1 MRASIARASL
11 ALTAL
16 LAAPALAAQQPTMP
30 APPVPGP
37 SVEASGYGEVRVTPD
52 RAVIAVG
59 VETRAPTA
67 AAASAQNARLQRAV
81 IDTIRALG
89 VASAQIATVDYS
101 VYPEQVFNPER
112 GDTKPRITG
121 YVVRNTVR
129 VEARQLA
136 QVSALIDAAIA
147 KGANGINSLQ
157 FLSSNLEDARRQAL
171 AAAVRNAE
179 ADAQAMASAVGRCA
193 QELVELT
200 TQQMRGPIPMDMRA
214 RGGMVQMAEAAVTPV
229 EPGEQT
235 VTATVTGRWRLT
247 EAGASCTTRRE

>member
-1 MRASIARASL
+1 MRASIVRASL
-11 ALTAL
+11 ALSTL
-16 LAAPALAAQQPTMP
+16 LVAPALVAQQPTVPAPMPMP
-30 APPVPGP
+30 AP
-37 SVEASGYGEVRVTPD
+37 SVEAGGYGEVRITPD
-52 RAVIAVG
+52 RAVISVG

-129 VEARQLA
+129 VEVRKLE
-136 QVSALIDAAIA
+136 QVSSLIDAAIA

-157 FLSSNLEDARRQAL
+157 FLSSNVEEARRRAL
-171 AAAVRNAE
+171 AEAVKNAE
-179 ADAQAMASAVGRCA
+179 ADARAMAGAAGRCV

-200 TQQMRGPIPMDMRA
+200 TQQARGPSPMDMRA
-214 RGGMVQMAEAAVTPV
+214 RGAVMAMAEAAPTPV
-229 EPGEQT
+229 EPGEQ
-235 VTATVTGRWRLT
+235 VVSATVIGRWRLS
-247 EAGASCTTRRE
+247 ASGESCQTR